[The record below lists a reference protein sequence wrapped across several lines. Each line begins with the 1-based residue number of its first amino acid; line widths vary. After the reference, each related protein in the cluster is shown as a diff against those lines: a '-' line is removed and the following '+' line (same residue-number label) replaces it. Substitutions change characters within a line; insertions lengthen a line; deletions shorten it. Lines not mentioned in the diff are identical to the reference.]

1 MKVEW
6 RSTDMDVWDQAH
18 AAAAGPL
25 QQDWAYG
32 STMVSLGARVLRA
45 RVEADGVAVA
55 QAQFIVRQY
64 SKFFSFALCTR
75 GPLWLQPLA
84 AQDKAQVYRL
94 LRQSLPLGGLRFMV
108 VTPDETLSEDLGLP
122 RFRRVM
128 SGYSTVLLDISQ
140 PLAVLRANLDS
151 RWRQPLSH
159 AENAGLNVQRMG
171 TNPGQYRWLLDA
183 EMQQRAERN
192 IDGMPMVWFE
202 RYAESR
208 KQPTRNML
216 SFRADMA
223 RDRLAGMMFLIH
235 GQAATYQIGW
245 TTQAGRDANAH
256 HLMLW
261 RGIETLQERG
271 VRLLDL
277 GGVNTQRSA
286 GVARFKMA
294 TGGTVKQLAG
304 SYFL

>member
-6 RSTDMDVWDQAH
+6 RSTDMEVWDQAH

-45 RVEADGVAVA
+45 RVVADGVSVA

-64 SKFFSFALCTR
+64 SPWLSFAWCTR
-75 GPLWLQPLA
+75 GPLWLQPLTA
-84 AQDKAQVYRL
+84 HEKAQAYRL
-94 LRQSLPLGGLRFMV
+94 LRRTMPLGRLRLVV
-108 VTPDETLSEDLGLP
+108 VTPDEPLTDGLGLP
-122 RFRRVM
+122 RIRRVM

-140 PLAVLRANLDS
+140 PLDVLRTHLDCL
-151 RWRQPLSH
+151 WQQALVN

-208 KQPTRNML
+208 KQVSRNML
-216 SFRADMA
+216 SFRTDIG
-223 RDRLAGMMFLIH
+223 RERLAGMLFLIH

-245 TTQAGRDANAH
+245 TTPTGRETNAH

-261 RGIETLQERG
+261 RGIEELQQRG

-286 GVARFKMA
+286 GMARFKIA
-294 TGGTVKQLAG
+294 TGGAVLQLAG
-304 SYFL
+304 SYLL

>member
-25 QQDWAYG
+25 QQDWSYG

-159 AENAGLNVQRMG
+159 AENAGLNVQRM
-171 TNPGQYRWLLDA
+171 
-183 EMQQRAERN
+183 
-192 IDGMPMVWFE
+192 
-202 RYAESR
+202 
-208 KQPTRNML
+208 L
-216 SFRADMA
+216 S
-223 RDRLAGMMFLIH
+223 LIH
-235 GQAATYQIGW
+235 I
-245 TTQAGRDANAH
+245 
-256 HLMLW
+256 
-261 RGIETLQERG
+261 
-271 VRLLDL
+271 
-277 GGVNTQRSA
+277 
-286 GVARFKMA
+286 
-294 TGGTVKQLAG
+294 
-304 SYFL
+304 

>member
-1 MKVEW
+1 
-6 RSTDMDVWDQAH
+6 MDVWDQAH

-208 KQPTRNML
+208 KQPSKNIL
-216 SFRADMA
+216 SIRADLG
-223 RDRLAGMMFLIH
+223 RDRVAAMMFMLH
-235 GQAATYQIGW
+235 GEAATYQVGW
-245 TTQAGRDANAH
+245 TSDAGRNLHAH
-256 HLMLW
+256 HLILW
-261 RGIETLQERG
+261 KSIEELKERGIRQ
-271 VRLLDL
+271 LDL
-277 GGVNTQRSA
+277 GGVNTGRSA
-286 GVARFKMA
+286 GIARFKMA
-294 TGGTVKQLAG
+294 TGGEVKVLAG
-304 SYFL
+304 SYLL